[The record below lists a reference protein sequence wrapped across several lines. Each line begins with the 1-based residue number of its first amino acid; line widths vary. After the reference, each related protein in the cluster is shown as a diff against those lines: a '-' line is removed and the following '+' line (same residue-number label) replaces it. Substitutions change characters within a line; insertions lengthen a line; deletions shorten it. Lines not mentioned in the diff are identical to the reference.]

1 MNIENFKSALRT
13 GGVRPALFRVQGNIG
28 RTSLPDQVGFLV
40 KTASLPASTIGEIA
54 VPYRG
59 REIKLPGKRT
69 YESWDITI
77 LSDGE
82 FNLRNAFERW
92 MNDLNDTVENTASE
106 QHNLNNVLFPTW
118 SIDQLDRTGSPIKT
132 YTFLHCWPTSIS
144 SIETT
149 YDNETLAEF
158 TVTLAYSY
166 FVSNDGT
173 GNNRVA
179 LGDAAA
185 PGELG
190 PLR

>member
-1 MNIENFKSALRT
+1 MNIEKFKSALVT
-13 GGVRPALFRVQGNIG
+13 GGVRPALFRVQGDIG

-59 REIKLPGKRT
+59 REIKIPGRRT

-77 LSDGE
+77 LSDGQ
-82 FNLRNAFERW
+82 FALRNAFERW

-106 QHNLNNVLFPTW
+106 PHNLNNVLFPTW

>member
-1 MNIENFKSALRT
+1 MNIEKFKSALNT

-40 KTASLPASTIGEIA
+40 KTASLPASTIGEIV

-59 REIKLPGKRT
+59 RDIKIPGRRT
-69 YESWDITI
+69 YESWEITI
-77 LSDGE
+77 LSDGQ

-92 MNDLNDTVENTASE
+92 MNDLNDTVENTASD

-118 SIDQLDRTGSPIKT
+118 SIDQLDRTGDPLKT
-132 YTFLHCWPTSIS
+132 YTFYHCWPSAIS

-158 TVTLAYSY
+158 TVTLAYTY
-166 FVSNDGT
+166 FLSDNGT
-173 GNNRVA
+173 GNNRVP
-179 LGDAAA
+179 LGNAAF
-185 PGELG
+185 PGE
-190 PLR
+190 